1 MDSTPP
7 KPQKSNSRAR
17 SQCESQE
24 PRESERHSFDVG
36 REIKSASSD
45 LLPLNMLP
53 VWFFSMSSSCA
64 LRRPKLAATSEL
76 RVSPLMMNDGLPG
89 SAFVGEV
96 QVPVSMRVSVWV
108 GTRFK
113 VGFKVELG
121 GPGQGHDSRGVLRF
135 RGRVGVGVGCLT
147 PILTRDTHTSHLSYY
162 NQCYR
167 LVH

>member
-1 MDSTPP
+1 MKCQQNEFGGRFIHIGLENVAVAAARVVELPP
-7 KPQKSNSRAR
+7 RCSN
-17 SQCESQE
+17 
-24 PRESERHSFDVG
+24 
-36 REIKSASSD
+36 KWSSD

-121 GPGQGHDSRGVLRF
+121 GPGQDKLQTGKSGRTLGLCTPDAILIARCVL
-135 RGRVGVGVGCLT
+135 
-147 PILTRDTHTSHLSYY
+147 
-162 NQCYR
+162 
-167 LVH
+167 